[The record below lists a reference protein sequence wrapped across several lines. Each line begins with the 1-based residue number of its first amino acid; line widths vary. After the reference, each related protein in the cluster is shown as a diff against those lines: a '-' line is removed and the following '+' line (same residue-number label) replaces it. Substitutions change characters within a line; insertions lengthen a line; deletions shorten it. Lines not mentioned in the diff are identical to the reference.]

1 MSNILIA
8 EKVFCLFLE
17 ININKIYNPQN
28 NICVQKEK
36 KNKTLKIPII
46 LSVTFSIVIIILIL
60 YFTVNAETIDQLSKV
75 SIKYEF
81 FAIAILLNVLY
92 WILWGA
98 RLKVLANMT
107 DKKIKI
113 GLIESTKIIIAN
125 FFLACITPSM
135 AGGEPVRIHL
145 LNKDGMS
152 IGCATATV
160 LGERLMD
167 AIFILILV
175 PIALFIF
182 KEVRDLG
189 FISLG
194 LTIGVIFFVILLIFF
209 IYAIINPEK
218 TKSFL
223 ITISKKFGRF
233 SKKKDVGKKIVQ
245 RINYEVDNFHESMY
259 RFSGKNKKSLI
270 FASILTVLFWSC
282 GFLIPSMI
290 LLGLGLPPYFIES
303 YAAQVLLL
311 VIIMMPT
318 TPGSAGVTEVGIYG
332 LYGVLIGTS
341 SDTLIGVFIVLYRF
355 VTFHMN
361 LIAGAFFQYR
371 IFKSVAS
378 FSMDMIKK
386 PDEKCES
393 K

>member
-1 MSNILIA
+1 M
-8 EKVFCLFLE
+8 
-17 ININKIYNPQN
+17 
-28 NICVQKEK
+28 QKGK
-36 KNKTLKIPII
+36 KTKTLKIPII
-46 LSVTFSIVIIILIL
+46 LSVTFSVLIIIVILI
-60 YFTVNAETIDQLSKV
+60 FTVDAKTLDNLSRI

-81 FAIAILLNVLY
+81 FAVAILLNFLY

-98 RLKVLANMT
+98 RLKILANTM
-107 DKKIKI
+107 DKSVKISW
-113 GLIESTKIIIAN
+113 LESTRIVIAN
-125 FFLACITPSM
+125 LFLACITPSM

-152 IGCATATV
+152 IGCATAAV

-189 FISLG
+189 FISVG
-194 LTIGVIFFVILLIFF
+194 LTIGVIFFVLLLLFF
-209 IYAIINPEK
+209 VYAIIRPEK
-218 TKSFL
+218 TKAFL
-223 ITISKKFGRF
+223 INVSKKFSRF
-233 SKKKDVGKKIVQ
+233 SKKKEGGIKIIQ
-245 RINYEVDNFHESMY
+245 KINCEVDNFHNSMY
-259 RFSGKNKKSLI
+259 SFSGENKKSLI
-270 FASILTVLFWSC
+270 FASLLTVLFWSC
-282 GFLIPSMI
+282 GFMIPSMI
-290 LLGLGLPPYFIES
+290 LLGLGLPPYYIES
-303 YAAQVLLL
+303 YAAQILLL

-332 LYGVLIGTS
+332 LYGVLIGTT

-371 IFKSVAS
+371 IFKSVAT
-378 FSMDMIKK
+378 FSLDMIKK
-386 PDEKCES
+386 PDEKCD
-393 K
+393 